1 MGIRKHHDYLLW
13 ECLVQDH
20 PTGYPSRNPKF
31 KWNFLV
37 ISQLSSPRMYDLPE
51 ADLIVLVKTQ
61 QDSAAFTILA
71 ERHAGI
77 YLSVIIRYAD
87 AYPFA
92 INRRD
97 LEDDRIFNIHR
108 FILDYDPTR
117 GTKLSTY
124 IGDRTDWMCKELLKR
139 DRNNPIS
146 AGTYGPS
153 GAVALTIGGDTYAT
167 PTGSEISLIDESPGA
182 RVVDIADRDIQIAEI
197 LEVAKRVVPDKR
209 FTSILHL
216 RHFNDTGPTSL
227 SWRQIGTRVELSHE
241 GARKL
246 YNANLAV
253 VKKHL
258 MKPCIV

>member
-1 MGIRKHHDYLLW
+1 MPD
-13 ECLVQDH
+13 
-20 PTGYPSRNPKF
+20 PT
-31 KWNFLV
+31 
-37 ISQLSSPRMYDLPE
+37 E
-51 ADLIVLVKTQ
+51 ADLIALVKTK
-61 QDSAAFTILA
+61 QDSAAFTTLA

-77 YLSVIIRYAD
+77 YLSVINRYAD

-97 LEDDRIFNIHR
+97 LEDDRIFNTHR

-124 IGDRTDWMCKELLKR
+124 IADRTDWMCKELLKK
-139 DRNNPIS
+139 DRNNPVL

-153 GAVALTIGGDTYAT
+153 GAIALTIGGDTYAT
-167 PTGSEISLIDESPGA
+167 PTGAEISLIDESPGA
-182 RVVDIADRDIQIAEI
+182 RVVDIADRDIQIQEI
-197 LEVAKRVVPDKR
+197 LRVAAEVVPDKR
-209 FTSILHL
+209 FSSILHL

-227 SWRQIGTRVELSHE
+227 SWREIGVRVGLSHE

-246 YNANLAV
+246 HNANLAI